1 MREHWTVTVIPL
13 HLGLWVLG
21 YRGLEKV
28 WEDVLP
34 FCAKGNCVFTSKTCK
49 LAHPNYKASKLNWSS
64 NPLLDKPTP
73 LAPFRPWQ
81 CGSEMLWC
89 PGLGHPPR
97 PSCSPRFQLVCSQVS
112 GFPAVC
118 PHPRKLGEPSFL
130 LPHLCTIQP
139 LYLTTPQFS
148 SSKHEAQHLL
158 PGETRP
164 RKPSLRPR
172 YRSSWMKT

>member
-13 HLGLWVLG
+13 HPGLWVLG
-21 YRGLEKV
+21 YRGLEKA

-34 FCAKGNCVFTSKTCK
+34 FCAKGNRVFASKTCK
-49 LAHPNYKASKLNWSS
+49 LAHPNYKASKLKWSS

-97 PSCSPRFQLVCSQVS
+97 PSCSPRFRLVCSQVS
-112 GFPAVC
+112 GSPAVC
-118 PHPRKLGEPSFL
+118 PHSYLPRLSPATPL
-130 LPHLCTIQP
+130 HYPTPLPHNPTVQ
-139 LYLTTPQFS
+139 
-148 SSKHEAQHLL
+148 LL
-158 PGETRP
+158 
-164 RKPSLRPR
+164 KA
-172 YRSSWMKT
+172 RSSTFVTRRDSSQKA